1 MRSLLESLDLGLDGG
16 GPLRVLL
23 LGLVQRSL
31 RLVDR
36 LLTAFT
42 VLLPGGLFPRPFTFA
57 ARLFPFVGESGLPF
71 RRLVD
76 GARGSFLLLLAFR
89 LAGRLRRFS
98 AAKIGGQLGMFAER
112 SVGSNRAPEND
123 AGLCHG
129 RGDDVRI
136 VALLRRALVEE
147 IAVGAPRLQSR
158 LHRWSGD
165 RLIEEAQRGLIGL
178 QFSGHRIDPPSRS
191 IVNVAPAAAPCGT
204 DAALKRSLI
213 PEGRP
218 CISQRALK
226 DWPRMS
232 RTSTL
237 PKRLQPMLATLTDA
251 PFDDPGWVFE
261 DKYDGFR
268 MIAEI
273 RRGKVALY
281 SRNGKIISHSY
292 IEVAKALEGVKGDA
306 VIDGELVAIG
316 KDGVSHFQLLQNAL
330 RHEAKLLYCAFDL
343 MFENAVDLRKQPL
356 LERKKRL
363 KAILP
368 RDKLIAFSPH
378 RKENGTKFFAEAER
392 KGLEGLM
399 AKRADSA
406 YASGGRTAD
415 WLKIKTAKRQEV
427 VIAGFTAPRRTRP
440 FFGALVLA
448 VREDDAWRYIG
459 HVGTGFSHKV
469 LEDLHAKLVKLTTPK
484 SPFPAKVKDEA
495 ATTWVKPS
503 LVAEVKFAEWTSKG
517 ELRQPVYLGLRSD
530 KRAKDV
536 VRERERPRK

>member
-1 MRSLLESLDLGLDGG
+1 
-16 GPLRVLL
+16 
-23 LGLVQRSL
+23 
-31 RLVDR
+31 
-36 LLTAFT
+36 
-42 VLLPGGLFPRPFTFA
+42 
-57 ARLFPFVGESGLPF
+57 
-71 RRLVD
+71 
-76 GARGSFLLLLAFR
+76 
-89 LAGRLRRFS
+89 
-98 AAKIGGQLGMFAER
+98 
-112 SVGSNRAPEND
+112 
-123 AGLCHG
+123 
-129 RGDDVRI
+129 
-136 VALLRRALVEE
+136 
-147 IAVGAPRLQSR
+147 
-158 LHRWSGD
+158 
-165 RLIEEAQRGLIGL
+165 
-178 QFSGHRIDPPSRS
+178 
-191 IVNVAPAAAPCGT
+191 
-204 DAALKRSLI
+204 
-213 PEGRP
+213 
-218 CISQRALK
+218 
-226 DWPRMS
+226 MS
-232 RTSTL
+232 RNSTL

-316 KDGVSHFQLLQNAL
+316 KGGVSHFQLLQNAL
-330 RHEAKLLYCAFDL
+330 RHEAKLQYCAFDL
-343 MFENAVDLRKQPL
+343 MFENGADLRKQPL

-368 RDKLIAFSPH
+368 RDKLIAFSSH
-378 RKENGTKFFAEAER
+378 RKGDGRKFFAEAEQ

-406 YASGGRTAD
+406 YTSGSRTRD

-448 VREDDAWRYIG
+448 VREDTTWRYIG
-459 HVGTGFSHKV
+459 HVGTGFSHLV
-469 LEDLHAKLVKLTTPK
+469 LEDLHAKLVKLTVAK

-495 ATTWVKPS
+495 VTTWVKPS